1 MFSGW
6 ILTIFGGFAGLGIFG
21 ESLGLNDVMDGALR
35 MSRELTAICLCA
47 FLSVLWGLLDD
58 KKPMKA
64 GVKFAGQL
72 FIAIGIVVGGGIRLS
87 CFIDSPVL
95 TSVLTVLWMLF
106 ILNAINFFDNMDG
119 LAVGT
124 AAIAFLF
131 FTIAAGINGQYLVAA
146 LGACSCAASCGFWLY
161 NKNPAS
167 IFMGDSGSHFL
178 AFLLG
183 IISAKVTY
191 YSPEIDSTRFAV
203 LLPLFILAVPIF
215 DAFAVVVIRL
225 HNHKPIYKGDHNHI
239 SHRFLHLGMS
249 RKRAVQ
255 AVHLLVLVSCLG
267 ALPLLWC
274 DLKTCIVLIVQGLT
288 ILLLLTVVQMASRH
302 ESGDCSAVNVL
313 KKEQP

>member
-1 MFSGW
+1 
-6 ILTIFGGFAGLGIFG
+6 
-21 ESLGLNDVMDGALR
+21 
-35 MSRELTAICLCA
+35 
-47 FLSVLWGLLDD
+47 
-58 KKPMKA
+58 
-64 GVKFAGQL
+64 
-72 FIAIGIVVGGGIRLS
+72 
-87 CFIDSPVL
+87 
-95 TSVLTVLWMLF
+95 
-106 ILNAINFFDNMDG
+106 
-119 LAVGT
+119 
-124 AAIAFLF
+124 
-131 FTIAAGINGQYLVAA
+131 
-146 LGACSCAASCGFWLY
+146 
-161 NKNPAS
+161 
-167 IFMGDSGSHFL
+167 MGDSGSHFL

-302 ESGDCSAVNVL
+302 ESGDCSAVNIL